1 MNNIT
6 IGKATA
12 ADLTTLQAIGRE
24 TFFETFAESNT
35 EADMAQYLEHN
46 FSLDA
51 LGSELANPDSEFFIA
66 WLEGTAIGYLKV
78 NRGTAQ
84 TEMQDDTTLEI
95 ERIYIKREYHG
106 RQAGQILY
114 EKALEVAMDYGKQAI
129 WLGVWEHN
137 PRAIK
142 FYEKNG
148 FKAFGKHIFKMGN
161 DEQTDIIM
169 KKLLQ

>member
-1 MNNIT
+1 MNNVT
-6 IGKATA
+6 IDKATA
-12 ADLTTLQAIGRE
+12 ADLPTLQAIGRE

-35 EADMAQYLEHN
+35 EADMAQYLERN
-46 FSLDA
+46 FSA
-51 LGSELANPDSEFFIA
+51 EKVRNELANPDSEFFIA

-78 NRGTAQ
+78 NCGPAQ

-95 ERIYIKREYHG
+95 ERIYVKREYHG
-106 RQAGQILY
+106 RQAGQLLY
-114 EKALEVAMDYGKQAI
+114 EKSLEIAVDYGKKSI

-137 PRAIK
+137 PRAVK

-161 DEQTDIIM
+161 DEQTDIMM
-169 KKLLQ
+169 KKML